1 MDEVDVQP
9 SYYSPRPLLL
19 KFFGEGGSGDVAATL
34 LWPIATSSALLYVA
48 SACISSTPYYLL
60 TPLDIT
66 YRTNIWVISNHVL
79 MDRTAICNEGV

>member
-1 MDEVDVQP
+1 MKWMF
-9 SYYSPRPLLL
+9 SPPTTPPGRCSSS
-19 KFFGEGGSGDVAATL
+19 FFGEGGSGDVAATL

-60 TPLDIT
+60 VPLDIT
-66 YRTNIWVISNHVL
+66 YRTNIWVISNHML